1 MSVFLTIFPISIF
14 VGSQYRL
21 KCQGAD
27 VREEP
32 KGIVF
37 LSKLLQ
43 LFQFCHLCLASN
55 PQLSITETG
64 TMLTVKSSCST
75 CGGTHIWKSQPLLGK
90 FPAGNILSFAILT
103 AGASIGK
110 IILVFK
116 HMGLL
121 CYSEATYYYH
131 QRHLL
136 FPSIVKFWN
145 TYQDKILKSLDRKDV
160 VLAGDARHD
169 SMGHSAKYGGYT
181 ILCCTIGLI
190 IHIVIVQVME
200 KLG

>member
-1 MSVFLTIFPISIF
+1 MVLN
-14 VGSQYRL
+14 YRL
-21 KCQGAD
+21 KCKGTD

-32 KGIVF
+32 TGIVF
-37 LSKLLQ
+37 LLKLLQ
-43 LFQFCHLCLASN
+43 LFQFCHLCLALN
-55 PQLSITETG
+55 LQLSITQTG
-64 TMLTVKSSCST
+64 TMLTVKSACSS
-75 CGGTHIWKSQPLLGK
+75 CGGTHIWKSQPYMLGT
-90 FPAGNILSFAILT
+90 FPAGNILLSFGILS
-103 AGASIGK
+103 AGASVRK

-121 CYSEATYYYH
+121 CYNEATYYYH
-131 QRHLL
+131 QRNLL

-145 TYQDKILKSLDRKDV
+145 TYQDSILKSLDGKDV

-181 ILCCTIGLI
+181 IFCCTVALI

-200 KLG
+200 KLDS

>member
-1 MSVFLTIFPISIF
+1 MLVLN
-14 VGSQYRL
+14 YRL
-21 KCQGAD
+21 ECEGTD

-32 KGIVF
+32 KAIVF
-37 LSKLLQ
+37 SSKLLQ

-55 PQLSITETG
+55 PQLSVTQTG

-75 CGGTHIWKSQPLLGK
+75 CGGTHIWKSQPLLER
-90 FPAGNILSFAILT
+90 FPAGNIILSFAILT
-103 AGASIGK
+103 AGASVGK

-136 FPSIVKFWN
+136 FPSIVKIWN

-169 SMGHSAKYGGYT
+169 SMGHSAKYGAYT
-181 ILCCTIGLI
+181 IFCCTIGLI
-190 IHIVIVQVME
+190 IHTVIVKVME
-200 KLG
+200 KLNL

>member
-55 PQLSITETG
+55 PQLSITQTG

-90 FPAGNILSFAILT
+90 FPAGNIILSFAILT

-121 CYSEATYYYH
+121 CYSEATYYH

-169 SMGHSAKYGGYT
+169 SMGHSAKYRGYT

>member
-1 MSVFLTIFPISIF
+1 
-14 VGSQYRL
+14 L

-55 PQLSITETG
+55 PQLSITQTG
-64 TMLTVKSSCST
+64 TMLTVKSSCSS

-90 FPAGNILSFAILT
+90 FPAGNIILSFAILT

-160 VLAGDARHD
+160 DMTVWGTLQNMVVTPYFVAPLD
-169 SMGHSAKYGGYT
+169 
-181 ILCCTIGLI
+181 L
-190 IHIVIVQVME
+190 
-200 KLG
+200 